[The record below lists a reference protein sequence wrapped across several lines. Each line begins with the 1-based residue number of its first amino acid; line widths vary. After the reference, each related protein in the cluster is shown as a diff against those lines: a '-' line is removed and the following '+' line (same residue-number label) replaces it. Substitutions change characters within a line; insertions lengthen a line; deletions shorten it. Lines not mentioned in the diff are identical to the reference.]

1 MKKSIILIAL
11 LLPLAVM
18 AQTPG
23 FYVKSKDQFFTL
35 FATSYMGSTKCSIK
49 VDFGS
54 DRQLLKQFDNKIIDE
69 TSKVKEYDSLAD
81 ALNYV
86 SALGWEFVFAYP
98 TKFEKNYFFS
108 QYLFKRKVLS
118 EPAK

>member
-11 LLPLAVM
+11 LLPLAVL
-18 AQTPG
+18 AQSPG
-23 FYVKSKDQFFTL
+23 FYVKPKEQFFTL
-35 FATSYMGSTKCSIK
+35 FSTSYMGSTKCSIK

-54 DRQLLKQFDNKIIDE
+54 DKQLLKKFGNNIVDE

-98 TKFEKNYFFS
+98 TTFEKKYFFS
-108 QYLFKRKVLS
+108 QYLFKRKVL
-118 EPAK
+118 